1 MKSEKPMSKTEKACG
16 IDFGT
21 SEIAVAVVDAVDPM
35 GAKLVPNM
43 LSNETTPGVLK
54 IYREV
59 RTIGEDAAATATM
72 CPKNVYS
79 SFPLILKYADCI
91 DQLQGRYPDL
101 CFQMKADAQRSTIF
115 DVLDDP
121 VLSEMSIMHAISMVF
136 RYCYQIVSKK
146 SPEYTRHTVIP
157 FPPACLLPPS
167 AS

>member
-1 MKSEKPMSKTEKACG
+1 
-16 IDFGT
+16 
-21 SEIAVAVVDAVDPM
+21 
-35 GAKLVPNM
+35 
-43 LSNETTPGVLK
+43 
-54 IYREV
+54 
-59 RTIGEDAAATATM
+59 M

-146 SPEYTRHTVIP
+146 SPEYTRHTVIAVP
-157 FPPACLLPPS
+157 SGLSPASIRIVKDAAHLAGFDDVTVTGTSLS
-167 AS
+167 QAYK